1 MNCLPN
7 DIENIIMEYKSEMEV
22 CEERIQHAVT
32 KFLDIQA
39 AGYFVRS
46 EIINVK
52 GACRAWQAVC
62 NIISEAQ
69 QIIDTI
75 LDDIIEETQV
85 QRLTHLQRALD
96 HSMIRTVVLDS
107 LKPFMEFQEDT
118 PDYDSAQQDVPP
130 ILF

>member
-1 MNCLPN
+1 M
-7 DIENIIMEYKSEMEV
+7 EKIILDYKLEMEA
-22 CEERIQHAVT
+22 CEHRIEQAVT
-32 KFLDIQA
+32 RFLDIQA

-52 GACRAWQAVC
+52 GACRAWRAVC
-62 NIISEAQ
+62 NIIEEAQ
-69 QIIDTI
+69 QIIDKI
-75 LDDIIEETQV
+75 MDDIIEESQV
-85 QRLTHLQRALD
+85 ERLNYLQRALD

-118 PDYDSAQQDVPP
+118 PDYNSTQHDVPP